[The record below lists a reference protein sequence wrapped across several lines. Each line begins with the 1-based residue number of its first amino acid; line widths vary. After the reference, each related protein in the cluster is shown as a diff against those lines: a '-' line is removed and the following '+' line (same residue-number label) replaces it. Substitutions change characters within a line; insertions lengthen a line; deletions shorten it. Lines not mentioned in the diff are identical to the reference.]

1 MQTSSDPTANR
12 PKKVMAFGTFDF
24 FHAGHEDYLRQA
36 RALGDELIVVVARDD
51 TVKKVKNA
59 APVNNE
65 RKRLRDVAA
74 CFHVSKAV
82 LGNLDDK
89 YRVIKRYTP
98 DVLALGYDQYVF
110 TYGLRN
116 FFIQEKLGTEIV
128 RLESFRPQT
137 FKSSLIKRSLNRLT
151 EGELK
156 KDRRASDS
164 LSSTPCAQD
173 TLTTSAA

>member
-1 MQTSSDPTANR
+1 MQTSSDSTAA

-36 RALGDELIVVVARDD
+36 GALGDELIVVVARDE

-74 CFHVSKAV
+74 CPQVSKAV

-110 TYGLRN
+110 TYGLKN
-116 FFIQEKLGTEIV
+116 FFIQEKLSVEIV
-128 RLESFRPQT
+128 RLQPFHPQT
-137 FKSSLIKRSLNRLT
+137 FKSSLIRRSLT
-151 EGELK
+151 
-156 KDRRASDS
+156 A
-164 LSSTPCAQD
+164 TPCAQD
-173 TLTTSAA
+173 SLTTSAA

>member
-1 MQTSSDPTANR
+1 MQAYSNT

-36 RALGDELIVVVARDD
+36 RTLGDELIVVVARDE

-74 CFHVSKAV
+74 CPHVSKAV

-89 YRVIKRYTP
+89 YRVIKRYAP
-98 DVLALGYDQYVF
+98 NVLALGYDQYVF
-110 TYGLRN
+110 TYGLEN
-116 FFIQEKLGTEIV
+116 FSIQEKLSVEIV
-128 RLESFRPQT
+128 RLQPFQPQT
-137 FKSSLIKRSLNRLT
+137 FKSSLI
-151 EGELK
+151 
-156 KDRRASDS
+156 RRQ
-164 LSSTPCAQD
+164 CAQD
-173 TLTTSAA
+173 SLTTSAA